1 MGHISVI
8 GSCNMDLMIEA
19 DRRPQAGETV
29 MGKRL
34 IVSPGGKGA
43 NQAVAAARLGEK
55 VYMIGC
61 VGNDAYGSMM
71 LDTLKEN
78 GVNTDYVSVLDN
90 EATGTAH
97 IILAEGDNSII
108 VLKGAND
115 KVDKN
120 VVGDI
125 AQELAKYGA
134 DTVWTADDKEF
145 APFRTLPHT
154 AVMCGLIEQEKP
166 QIALFGATSIGRDFA
181 PRVSSALF
189 SGLTADCTQLVIGDH
204 KDAKTGTEYE
214 NLLYQIRPAFG
225 GNIIA
230 TIVNP
235 DHRPQMATVREGVM
249 RKEYAAKPGAGE
261 VKPIDWKK
269 FLKESD
275 LVVKILDRQIEERK
289 INIKGASVVV
299 AGGYGVG
306 SKENFKLIHELAE
319 VLGGEVGASRAAVDA
334 GFTEHARQIGQT
346 GVTIR
351 PKLYIA
357 CGISGQIQHTA
368 GMDQSSMIIS
378 INTDPDAPI
387 NKIADFAITGDLNEV
402 IPKMIK
408 YYKQNSK

>member
-1 MGHISVI
+1 MNNVFVY
-8 GSCNMDLMIEA
+8 IE
-19 DRRPQAGETV
+19 
-29 MGKRL
+29 L
-34 IVSPGGKGA
+34 
-43 NQAVAAARLGEK
+43 
-55 VYMIGC
+55 
-61 VGNDAYGSMM
+61 
-71 LDTLKEN
+71 EN
-78 GVNTDYVSVLDN
+78 GVPADVSL
-90 EATGTAH
+90 ELLT
-97 IILAEGDNSII
+97 
-108 VLKGAND
+108 KGR
-115 KVDKN
+115 
-120 VVGDI
+120 
-125 AQELAKYGA
+125 ELATTLGVKLEAVVLGHNL
-134 DTVWTADDKEF
+134 ADDKEF

>member
-1 MGHISVI
+1 MNNVFVY
-8 GSCNMDLMIEA
+8 IE
-19 DRRPQAGETV
+19 
-29 MGKRL
+29 L
-34 IVSPGGKGA
+34 
-43 NQAVAAARLGEK
+43 
-55 VYMIGC
+55 
-61 VGNDAYGSMM
+61 
-71 LDTLKEN
+71 EN
-78 GVNTDYVSVLDN
+78 GVPADVSLELLTKGRELATTLGVKLEAVVLGHN
-90 EATGTAH
+90 
-97 IILAEGDNSII
+97 L
-108 VLKGAND
+108 
-115 KVDKN
+115 
-120 VVGDI
+120 GDI

-134 DTVWTADDKEF
+134 DTVWTAGDKEF

-306 SKENFKLIHELAE
+306 SKENFKLIYELAE
-319 VLGGEVGASRAAVDA
+319 GLGGEVGASRAAVDA